1 MPNFVD
7 FKPRPGVG
15 VLGVPVEFASEDGH
29 CAGRLGSLSR
39 GDRSGAVGYT
49 KMNDTLLPSTP
60 ARSGVMQF
68 PEYRREVSRR
78 LPSDECPSSGCRI
91 QQRRNHLRTLPLS
104 RFRPGGV
111 VVVRTPPTMSSA
123 VPLVQLLVHGV
134 RRAACN
140 RATFPVYN
148 SYSNKLVTNSA
159 SASSEDAHAAVES
172 AHRAFPAWEATPP
185 HERRDVFLRAASIME
200 SDRWRKEVA
209 ESMLSET
216 SSTVPWQMYN
226 TMSAPNVVRGFAA
239 MVNELKGETFQ
250 SVVPGGQVFIQ
261 RRGQGVI
268 YSMCP
273 WNSPVTLTLRGVV
286 VPLICGNTV
295 VLKPSE
301 HSPRTQSLVVDAF
314 QEAGLPAGV
323 LNFLPMSREDSPRL
337 TAEIIA
343 HPHVKNVT
351 FTGSD
356 TVGKKI
362 AEQASRHL
370 KPCILELG
378 GKSPAVVCMS
388 TERVIVQ
395 RPVAEK
401 LISKLKARI
410 ATLGWKAGDPR
421 TSFVP
426 PLFSERSAEN
436 VRDLLQEAKAAG
448 AKILLGDGER
458 SGAVVQPHMVTGVR
472 PGMRLW
478 ERESFGPVMLIAVV
492 DTVEEA
498 IELANAT
505 EYTLTSSIWT
515 KDLYNAMNIAS
526 RIRAAAA
533 NINGPTVHVELLNGN
548 SGLGGAS
555 GYGCFDVQ
563 HLTDRRMIVLHP
575 PERSYPVPH
584 L

>member
-1 MPNFVD
+1 
-7 FKPRPGVG
+7 
-15 VLGVPVEFASEDGH
+15 
-29 CAGRLGSLSR
+29 
-39 GDRSGAVGYT
+39 
-49 KMNDTLLPSTP
+49 
-60 ARSGVMQF
+60 
-68 PEYRREVSRR
+68 
-78 LPSDECPSSGCRI
+78 
-91 QQRRNHLRTLPLS
+91 
-104 RFRPGGV
+104 
-111 VVVRTPPTMSSA
+111 MSSA
-123 VPLVQLLVHGV
+123 VPLVQLLIHGV
-134 RRAACN
+134 RRAARN

-159 SASSEDAHAAVES
+159 SASSEDAQAAVES
-172 AHRAFPAWEATPP
+172 AHRAFPAWEATAP

-200 SDRWRKEVA
+200 SDRWRKEVS

-226 TMSAPNVVRGFAA
+226 TMSAPNVVRGFAG
-239 MVNELKGETFQ
+239 MVNELRGETFQ

-286 VPLICGNTV
+286 APLICGNTV

-314 QEAGLPAGV
+314 QEAGLPPGV
-323 LNFLPMSREDSPRL
+323 LNFLPMSRENSPKL

-378 GKSPAVVCMS
+378 GKSPAVVLKDADIDQAVRGILLGAFMNAGQICMS

-410 ATLGWKAGDPR
+410 ASLGWKAGDPR

-448 AKILLGDGER
+448 AEILLGDGER

-492 DTVEEA
+492 DTIEEA

-575 PERSYPVPH
+575 SERSYPVPH